1 MKRSTLKLPS
11 VADRPKRTGDE
22 FAMECEKWEEASDE
36 DDDYPYKEWVA
47 SLARRTLQ
55 PPISSARDLAS
66 RTWLME
72 KEEVQKAQWQES
84 FRKEKLFLPAV
95 TMPAITA
102 PQRQGM
108 HLLGASRRLKQQKVV
123 ARHSDQ
129 RWRFVGKARCA
140 EAQAVSAAEGATETD
155 EYVPSGWGNLKDYVH
170 GVKIGPGSLFS
181 HPWDRPTPSGIHPN
195 SPRKKIAA
203 RHTLF

>member
-1 MKRSTLKLPS
+1 MKRNTLRLPP
-11 VADRPKRTGDE
+11 VPNAPKRTGDE

-36 DDDYPYKEWVA
+36 DDDYPYKDWVA

-66 RTWLME
+66 RTWLTE
-72 KEEVQKAQWQES
+72 KEEIQKLQWQES
-84 FRKEKLFLPAV
+84 FRKERPFLPAV
-95 TMPAITA
+95 TMPASTA
-102 PQRQGM
+102 QPQGM

-123 ARHSDQ
+123 TRHGGQ
-129 RWRFVGKARCA
+129 RWRFVGKARCM
-140 EAQAVSAAEGATETD
+140 EAQAVKAEGSAETD
-155 EYVPSGWGNLKDYVH
+155 EYVPEGWGNLKDYVH

-195 SPRKKIAA
+195 TPRVRKQFA
-203 RHTLF
+203 RHTLY

>member
-1 MKRSTLKLPS
+1 MTPALCECVQRHPSNNNTNARSST
-11 VADRPKRTGDE
+11 RQ
-22 FAMECEKWEEASDE
+22 EAAESEHRIAETCSRELLCVPCTEDE

-72 KEEVQKAQWQES
+72 KEEVQNAQWQES

-108 HLLGASRRLKQQKVV
+108 HLLGGSRRLKQQKVV
-123 ARHSDQ
+123 ARHGDQ

-170 GVKIGPGSLFS
+170 GASCCFWKDFAFCSTF
-181 HPWDRPTPSGIHPN
+181 PTLG
-195 SPRKKIAA
+195 
-203 RHTLF
+203 L